1 MHNAYQDAPENMP
14 GERVLI
20 TNSLF
25 SILPAGGEVPP
36 ATLFFLLPGFCG
48 TAKKIRFPE
57 THRKN
62 GDRNDHAEMT
72 TESYPPD
79 REEAHRGSCP

>member
-36 ATLFFLLPGFCG
+36 ATLFFFFPDSAERQKKSVFPKHIGKTEIG
-48 TAKKIRFPE
+48 TIM
-57 THRKN
+57 RK
-62 GDRNDHAEMT
+62 
-72 TESYPPD
+72 
-79 REEAHRGSCP
+79 